1 MILQIVPVWCFKY
14 ILSLPQLYG
23 FTKALQDHWI
33 VKTTRLSE
41 KHMIADFLCKRIL
54 GETGLELPIEVIT
67 SSEHWSEKE
76 ISLPWERLNTK
87 SSHSISAY

>member
-41 KHMIADFLCKRIL
+41 KKKKNMDNDFLCKRIL
-54 GETGLELPIEVIT
+54 GETGLELPIEVI
-67 SSEHWSEKE
+67 
-76 ISLPWERLNTK
+76 PLNTGQK
-87 SSHSISAY
+87 RKWVCPEKD